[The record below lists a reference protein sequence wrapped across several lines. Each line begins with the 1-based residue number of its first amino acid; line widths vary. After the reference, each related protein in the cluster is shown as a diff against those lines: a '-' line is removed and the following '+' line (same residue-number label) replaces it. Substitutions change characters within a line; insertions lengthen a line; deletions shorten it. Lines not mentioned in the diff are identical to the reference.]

1 MKTLEELREMMGVGG
16 GAIAGTKEAGD
27 DPPFRKKDQAKLIR
41 RNKFMQNE
49 VFEVPAEVFNRILR
63 PKFRTERFNSIVGA
77 DEIGEAIREYARNNP
92 GKGILVQCENTGA
105 MTWLRLPRA
114 KRTK

>member
-27 DPPFRKKDQAKLIR
+27 DPPVRKKDQAKLIR
-41 RNKFMQNE
+41 RNKFMQN
-49 VFEVPAEVFNRILR
+49 VYNRILR

-77 DEIGEAIREYARNNP
+77 DEIGDAIREYARNNP